1 MFPIKIHW
9 VLYRYMYRIYVKP
22 MKQTVLGWFN
32 YEAMLKTLT
41 CV

>member
-9 VLYRYMYRIYVKP
+9 VLMYRIYVKP
-22 MKQTVLGWFN
+22 MKKTVLGWFN